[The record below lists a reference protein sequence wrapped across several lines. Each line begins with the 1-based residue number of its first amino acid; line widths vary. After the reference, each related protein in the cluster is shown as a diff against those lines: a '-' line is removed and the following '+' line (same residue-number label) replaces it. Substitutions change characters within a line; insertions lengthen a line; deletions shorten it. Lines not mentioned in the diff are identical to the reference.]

1 MSLLRFLPQLGGAAP
16 ANFASASVVSFNS
29 ASAVKRAGEGTMAS
43 SDETDNRARKVAAV
57 LRPLGRGPLTRVQA
71 KRAGQLLDVHWTT
84 VYRLRQRFLADPVIS
99 ALDPQHRGPTPGGRR
114 LSPAVDNIIQEVVQS
129 WLPAQRQLAH
139 PASDLVLE
147 IRRRCVAARLEPPS
161 RSTVAR
167 RWPEHREQDAL
178 RRAAVFA
185 VPCGVMRRAGQKEVP
200 TCPQDHCGSGCVSP
214 SPPSCGNGCLFRSD

>member
-1 MSLLRFLPQLGGAAP
+1 
-16 ANFASASVVSFNS
+16 
-29 ASAVKRAGEGTMAS
+29 MAS

-185 VPCGVMRRAGQKEVP
+185 VPCGVMRRAGQKKCRLVRRTTAAP
-200 TCPQDHCGSGCVSP
+200 GASHHRRLPAATVASSGLTRKREGREERVRDE
-214 SPPSCGNGCLFRSD
+214 GHGYGFKGIGCLNNQECLQPH